1 MSYYGITSEDV
12 PFLAEESMKQTRLL
26 VNNPREITQE
36 IAEDIYQK
44 VL

>member
-1 MSYYGITSEDV
+1 MSYYGISRDDI
-12 PFLAEESMKQTRLL
+12 PMLAEEAMKQARLL